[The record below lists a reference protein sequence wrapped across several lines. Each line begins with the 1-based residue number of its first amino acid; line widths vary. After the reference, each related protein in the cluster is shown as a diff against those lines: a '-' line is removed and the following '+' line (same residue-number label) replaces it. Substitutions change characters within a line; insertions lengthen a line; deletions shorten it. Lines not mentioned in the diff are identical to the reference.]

1 MSESSVLGDR
11 GAEGTLHSLMNRV
24 GSNVDDFRPLTDI
37 YSAAVKRFKGEGKN
51 LVFQFN
57 GIEITDFRRY
67 LGEMQN
73 PNSYTFKKF
82 NKYVELA
89 DQVMTGQRKDFTGG
103 STFFWNPKSSK
114 SKSNFF
120 ARGIASGRLVPTV
133 TIKGSDGMEHQ
144 HLKIKGDD
152 VYERSQFP
160 RDNYID
166 PKFAQKVGTDTKD
179 SMFAQKDPEFKQ
191 LDPKFARKNT
201 TKKVEKDRSSDF
213 FMNFIT
219 SHFQD
224 NY

>member
-1 MSESSVLGDR
+1 
-11 GAEGTLHSLMNRV
+11 
-24 GSNVDDFRPLTDI
+24 
-37 YSAAVKRFKGEGKN
+37 
-51 LVFQFN
+51 
-57 GIEITDFRRY
+57 
-67 LGEMQN
+67 
-73 PNSYTFKKF
+73 
-82 NKYVELA
+82 
-89 DQVMTGQRKDFTGG
+89 
-103 STFFWNPKSSK
+103 
-114 SKSNFF
+114 
-120 ARGIASGRLVPTV
+120 
-133 TIKGSDGMEHQ
+133 MEHQ

-160 RDNYID
+160 KDNYID